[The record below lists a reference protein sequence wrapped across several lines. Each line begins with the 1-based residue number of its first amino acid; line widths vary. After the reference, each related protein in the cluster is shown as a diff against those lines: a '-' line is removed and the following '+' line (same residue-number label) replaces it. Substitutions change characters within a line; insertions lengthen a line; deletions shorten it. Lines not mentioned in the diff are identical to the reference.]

1 MESTTVTPVKG
12 SLAEKN
18 PLELLIESRRQN
30 RTGCLR
36 IRRRQVEKSILL
48 REGSILR
55 AHSNLENEKL
65 GQVLLKK
72 NLVSPWDLE
81 IALAQVNDTNQ
92 RLGQV
97 LLHQSAIKE
106 AVLNNTLVSL
116 TRDIIFSVVDWEDG
130 EFALEVLPD
139 PDREVLFDQ
148 LFTPEI
154 ILQGMRRI
162 SNIVLLLRPL
172 GDMQGRLHLAS
183 DYLERVRKLTLL
195 TEEKSILAHLNKAQT
210 LKDLIKLSGMEKL
223 TVYRSIAGL
232 LAVDVVVRDG
242 QEAAGVKEAI
252 LASDPINLSGH
263 PALDSSTR
271 ALKQR
276 RNLLGEML
284 VGQKVITDQQL
295 KEALLVQSSKK
306 EKKKEFLGNVLVSMG
321 SCTEE
326 AIVTCLSNQ
335 MKIPAIEEIHPS
347 DEIKKT
353 IPLHVAKKYSIC
365 PIRKHGATLEVA
377 MLDPTNMAALDD
389 LSFLTSLRIQ
399 PLITTNQALKDGW
412 NRVYE
417 YTDEKGVQKFQ
428 RNLDVRRDLTFRNF
442 AASGADEE
450 TEEQFAM
457 EELEDDEQFDMGELE
472 SLVSGVVEEL
482 QLVSPDQGVNPVSM
496 DVDNAPV
503 VRLVNTML
511 RQAIKMGASDIH
523 MEPGPSKLQVRF
535 RLDGVLHKV
544 FSFPISISNA
554 LVSRVK
560 IISQLDIAERRRPQD
575 GRVILRIGKKR
586 TVEFR
591 VSVIPSVHG
600 ERIVLRVLDRASLE
614 IDMTKLGFDPLQMEQ
629 FTRAINQPYGMI
641 LCTGPTGSGKTTTLY
656 SAVNSLDHATNNI
669 MTVEEPVEYNFPG
682 ICQVQVNEQI
692 GVTFANALRAFLR
705 HDPDIIMVGEV
716 RDQETAEICTK
727 AALTGHLVLSTVH
740 TNDAPSAVGRL
751 IDLGLK
757 PYLISASLLMVIA
770 QRLVRRICKHCK
782 TEVSVDKQIL
792 IDAGMSEEDAEKAI
806 LYHGAGCDAC
816 GGTGFYGR
824 TAIFEIMPASR
835 AIKSAVASDLP
846 MQQIRDLAINEGMKD
861 LRHAALEKVRIGV
874 TTLEEAIQNTMQ
886 ETT

>member
-1 MESTTVTPVKG
+1 MESLKTNPLKG
-12 SLAEKN
+12 SLAERN
-18 PLELLIESRRQN
+18 PLELLIECRRAN
-30 RTGCLR
+30 RTGLLR
-36 IRRRQVEKSILL
+36 IKRRQMEKSIFLKG
-48 REGSILR
+48 GSVIR
-55 AHSNLENEKL
+55 AQSNLESEKL
-65 GQVLLKK
+65 GQILLKK
-72 NLVSPWDLE
+72 NLISPWDLE
-81 IALAQVNDTNQ
+81 VALAQVNDTNQ
-92 RLGQV
+92 RLGTV
-97 LLHQSAIKE
+97 LLHLSSIKE
-106 AVLNNTLVSL
+106 AVLNQTLVSQ
-116 TRDIIFSVVDWEDG
+116 TRDIIFTLVDWEDG
-130 EFALEVLPD
+130 EFVLD
-139 PDREVLFDQ
+139 ELADVDKEVLFDQ
-148 LFTPEI
+148 LYTPEL

-172 GDMQGRLHLAS
+172 GDMQGKLSLAP
-183 DYLERVRKLTLL
+183 DYLDRIRKLTLL
-195 TEEKSILAHLNKAQT
+195 TEEKSILARLNKPQM
-210 LKDLIKLSGMEKL
+210 LKDLIKSSGMEKL
-223 TVYRSIAGL
+223 TVYRSVAGL
-232 LAVDVVVRDG
+232 LAVDVMVQDG
-242 QEAAGVKEAI
+242 QGIAGSPTSREAE
-252 LASDPINLSGH
+252 INLSGRPVSD
-263 PALDSSTR
+263 PATR
-271 ALKQR
+271 LLKHR

-284 VGQKVITDQQL
+284 VGQKVITEQQL
-295 KEALLVQSSKK
+295 KEALVVQSSKK
-306 EKKKEFLGNVLVSMG
+306 DKKKEFLGNVLVSMG
-321 SCTEE
+321 HCTEE
-326 AIVTCLSNQ
+326 AIVSCLSSQ
-335 MKIPAIEEIHPS
+335 MKIPSLEEIHPAE
-347 DEIKKT
+347 DIKKT
-353 IPLHVAKKYSIC
+353 IPLHVAKKYAIC
-365 PIRKHGATLEVA
+365 PVRKHGTTLDVA

-412 NRVYE
+412 NRVYG
-417 YTDEKGVQKFQ
+417 YTDEKGVQRFQ
-428 RNLDVRRDLTFRNF
+428 RTLDVRRDLTFRNF
-442 AASGADEE
+442 SAQTDDE
-450 TEEQFAM
+450 TEERLAM

-472 SLVSGVVEEL
+472 ALVSGVVEEL
-482 QLVSPDQGVNPVSM
+482 QLVSPETDAMPIGL

-503 VRLVNTML
+503 VRLVNTIL

-523 MEPGPSKLQVRF
+523 LEPGSTKLQVRF

-614 IDMTKLGFDPLQMEQ
+614 IDMAKLGFDPAQMAH
-629 FTRAINQPYGMI
+629 FKRSINQPYGMI

-716 RDQETAEICTK
+716 RDQETAEICAK

-740 TNDAPSAVGRL
+740 TNDAPSAIGRL

-792 IDAGMSEEDAEKAI
+792 IDAGMGEEDAETAI
-806 LYHGAGCDAC
+806 LYKGSGCDSC
-816 GGTGFYGR
+816 GGTGFFGR
-824 TAIFEIMPASR
+824 TAIFEIMSVTR

-846 MQQIRDLAINEGMKD
+846 MEQIRDLALNEGMKD
-861 LRHAALEKVRIGV
+861 LRHAALEKVKAGV

>member
-1 MESTTVTPVKG
+1 MESLKASPLKG

-18 PLELLIESRRQN
+18 PLELLIDCHREARTGLLRIKRRQM
-30 RTGCLR
+30 
-36 IRRRQVEKSILL
+36 EKSILL
-48 REGSILR
+48 KEGSILR
-55 AHSNLENEKL
+55 AQSNMESEKL
-65 GQVLLKK
+65 GQILLKK
-72 NLVSPWDLE
+72 NLISPWDLE
-81 IALAQVNDTNQ
+81 VALTQVNDTNQ
-92 RLGQV
+92 RLGSV
-97 LLHQSAIKE
+97 LLHQSSIKE
-106 AVLNNTLVSL
+106 AVLNQTLVTQ
-116 TRDIIFSVVDWEDG
+116 TRDIIFTLVDWEDG
-130 EFALEVLPD
+130 EFVLDELAELEK
-139 PDREVLFDQ
+139 EVQFDQ
-148 LFTPEI
+148 LYTPEL

-172 GDMQGRLHLAS
+172 GDMQGILSLAP
-183 DYLERVRKLTLL
+183 DYLERIRKLTLL
-195 TEEKSILAHLNKAQT
+195 TEEKSVLARLNKPQT
-210 LKDLIKLSGMEKL
+210 LKDLIKSSGMEKL
-223 TVYRSIAGL
+223 TVYRSVAGL
-232 LAVDVVVRDG
+232 LAVDVMVQDG
-242 QEAAGVKEAI
+242 LGVASPQTAAQEAE
-252 LASDPINLSGH
+252 INLSGR
-263 PALDSSTR
+263 PASDTGTR
-271 ALKQR
+271 ALKHR

-284 VGQKVITDQQL
+284 VGQKVITEQQL
-295 KEALLVQSSKK
+295 REALVVQSSKK
-306 EKKKEFLGNVLVSMG
+306 DKKKEFLGNVLVSIG
-321 SCTEE
+321 HCTEE
-326 AIVTCLSNQ
+326 AIVSCLSSQ
-335 MKIPAIEEIHPS
+335 MKIPSLEEIHPA
-347 DEIKKT
+347 DDIKKT
-353 IPLHVAKKYSIC
+353 IPLHVAKKYAIC
-365 PIRKHGATLEVA
+365 PVRKHGTTLEVA

-412 NRVYE
+412 NRVYG
-417 YTDEKGVQKFQ
+417 YTDEKGVQRFQ
-428 RNLDVRRDLTFRNF
+428 RTLDVRRDLTFRNF
-442 AASGADEE
+442 SAQADEE
-450 TEEQFAM
+450 TEERLAM
-457 EELEDDEQFDMGELE
+457 EELQDDDPFDMGELE
-472 SLVSGVVEEL
+472 ALVSGVVEEL
-482 QLVSPDQGVNPVSM
+482 QLVSPEADVMPGAL

-503 VRLVNTML
+503 VRLVNTIL

-523 MEPGPSKLQVRF
+523 LEPGATKLQVRF

-591 VSVIPSVHG
+591 VSVVPSVHG

-614 IDMTKLGFDPLQMEQ
+614 IDMTKLGFDPLQMEY
-629 FTRAINQPYGMI
+629 FKKAINQPYGMI

-669 MTVEEPVEYNFPG
+669 MTVEEPVEYDFPG

-705 HDPDIIMVGEV
+705 QDPDIIMVGEV
-716 RDQETAEICTK
+716 RDQETAEICAK

-782 TEVSVDKQIL
+782 TEISVDKQIL
-792 IDAGMSEEDAEKAI
+792 IDAGMSEEDVEKAI
-806 LYHGAGCDAC
+806 LYKGLGCDAC
-816 GGTGFYGR
+816 GGTGFLGR
-824 TAIFEIMPASR
+824 TAIFEIMSVTR
-835 AIKSAVASDLP
+835 AIKSAVAADLP
-846 MQQIRDLAINEGMKD
+846 MEQIRDLAINEGMKD
-861 LRHAALEKVRIGV
+861 LRHAALEKVKVGI